1 MKFIAYY
8 DSPLGKIT
16 LAGDEAG
23 LCGLWFEGE
32 KYYAHALATGSK
44 NGKFCARDIAT
55 KTDTAAREGCYEKS
69 CTLEANGAANEKRGS
84 ADLLAKERHAASET
98 QRDFAALKKN
108 NIAAEA
114 ASSADEKYN
123 ARDFA
128 VEAES
133 GTDVKFCANVLVA
146 SEKFCERDFAAQ
158 GASKKSHATDL
169 SAQSAGEKFCAN
181 KQSACS
187 KEKNLAVFDQT
198 KRWLDLYFSGREPGF
213 TPALNPAGSAFR
225 RAVWE
230 ILLKIPYG
238 KTTTYGQI
246 AREIAVARGL
256 AKMSAQA
263 VGGAVGHNEISI
275 IIPCHRVVG
284 THGSL
289 TGYAGGIDRKI
300 KLLQLEGVDMRGL
313 FTPAKGTAL

>member
-32 KYYAHALATGSK
+32 KYYAHALATSG
-44 NGKFCARDIAT
+44 AD
-55 KTDTAAREGCYEKS
+55 EKQD
-69 CTLEANGAANEKRGS
+69 S
-84 ADLLAKERHAASET
+84 ADLFAKEKHAASET
-98 QRDFAALKKN
+98 QRDFAALEKSGKSDFAVKATN
-108 NIAAEA
+108 G
-114 ASSADEKYN
+114 ADEKYN

-128 VEAES
+128 EAES
-133 GTDVKFCANVLVA
+133 GADVKFCANVLVA

-158 GASKKSHATDL
+158 DASKKSYATDL
-169 SAQSAGEKFCAN
+169 SAQSVGEKFCIN
-181 KQSACS
+181 KQSGYFE
-187 KEKNLAVFDQT
+187 EKNLAVIDQT
-198 KRWLDLYFSGREPGF
+198 KRWLDLYFSRREPGF
-213 TPALNPAGSAFR
+213 TPALNPVGSAFR

-246 AREIAVARGL
+246 AREIAAARGL

-263 VGGAVGHNEISI
+263 VGGAVGHNDISI
-275 IIPCHRVVG
+275 IIPCHRVIG
-284 THGSL
+284 AHGNL

-300 KLLQLEGVDMRGL
+300 KLLKLEGINM
-313 FTPAKGTAL
+313 

>member
-16 LAGDEAG
+16 LAGDKAG

-32 KYYAHALATGSK
+32 KYYAHALAAS
-44 NGKFCARDIAT
+44 
-55 KTDTAAREGCYEKS
+55 
-69 CTLEANGAANEKRGS
+69 GADKKRGDD
-84 ADLLAKERHAASET
+84 DLLTKERHAESET
-98 QRDFAALKKN
+98 QRDFAAQ
-108 NIAAEA
+108 
-114 ASSADEKYN
+114 D
-123 ARDFA
+123 
-128 VEAES
+128 
-133 GTDVKFCANVLVA
+133 
-146 SEKFCERDFAAQ
+146 
-158 GASKKSHATDL
+158 ASKKSYATDL
-169 SAQSAGEKFCAN
+169 SAQSASEKFYIN
-181 KQSACS
+181 EQGGYFE
-187 KEKNLAVFDQT
+187 EKNLAVFDQT
-198 KRWLDLYFSGREPGF
+198 RRWLDLYFSGREPGF

-246 AREIAVARGL
+246 AREIAAARGL
-256 AKMSAQA
+256 VKMSAQA

-275 IIPCHRVVG
+275 IIPCHRVIG
-284 THGSL
+284 AHGNL

>member
-1 MKFIAYY
+1 MKFISYY

-32 KYYAHALATGSK
+32 KYYAHALATS
-44 NGKFCARDIAT
+44 
-55 KTDTAAREGCYEKS
+55 
-69 CTLEANGAANEKRGS
+69 GADKKQGS
-84 ADLLAKERHAASET
+84 ADLFAKERHAASET
-98 QRDFAALKKN
+98 QRDFAV
-108 NIAAEA
+108 EA
-114 ASSADEKYN
+114 TSGADEKYN
-123 ARDFA
+123 TRDFA
-128 VEAES
+128 EVTS
-133 GTDVKFCANVLVA
+133 GVDVKFCAHTLIA
-146 SEKFCERDFAAQ
+146 SEKFCERDFALKDTGEKPRVTNLLVQ
-158 GASKKSHATDL
+158 GGSKKFYANE
-169 SAQSAGEKFCAN
+169 QSRYFE
-181 KQSACS
+181 
-187 KEKNLAVFDQT
+187 EKNLAVFDQT
-198 KRWLDLYFSGREPGF
+198 RRWLDLYFSGREPGF
-213 TPALNPAGSAFR
+213 TPALNPVGSAFR

-246 AREIAVARGL
+246 AREIAAARGL

-275 IIPCHRVVG
+275 IIPCHRVIG
-284 THGSL
+284 AHGNL

-300 KLLQLEGVDMRGL
+300 KLLKLEGVDMQGL

>member
-16 LAGDEAG
+16 LAGDGAG

-32 KYYAHALATGSK
+32 KYYAHALAAS
-44 NGKFCARDIAT
+44 
-55 KTDTAAREGCYEKS
+55 
-69 CTLEANGAANEKRGS
+69 GADKKQSS

-98 QRDFAALKKN
+98 QRDFTALKKSTKSDF
-108 NIAAEA
+108 AAKA
-114 ASSADEKYN
+114 ASGADEKYN
-123 ARDFA
+123 ARNFA
-128 VEAES
+128 AEAAS
-133 GTDVKFCANVLVA
+133 GTDGKFCA
-146 SEKFCERDFAAQ
+146 RDFAARSA
-158 GASKKSHATDL
+158 GEKSRVPDL
-169 SAQSAGEKFCAN
+169 SAQSVGKKSCEN
-181 KQSACS
+181 EQSGYFE
-187 KEKNLAVFDQT
+187 EKNLAVFDQT

-246 AREIAVARGL
+246 AREIAAARGL

-275 IIPCHRVVG
+275 IIPCHRVIG
-284 THGSL
+284 AHGNL

-300 KLLQLEGVDMRGL
+300 KLLKLEGVDMRGL
-313 FTPAKGTAL
+313 FSAREKHGAVKRQI

>member
-32 KYYAHALATGSK
+32 KYYAHALTASSA
-44 NGKFCARDIAT
+44 NGKFCMRDIAA
-55 KTDTAAREGCYEKS
+55 KTDTAARGGCYERG
-69 CTLEANGAANEKRGS
+69 GADKKRGS
-84 ADLLAKERHAASET
+84 ADLLAKEQHATSKT
-98 QRDFAALKKN
+98 QRDITALKKSKKSDF
-108 NIAAEA
+108 AAKA
-114 ASSADEKYN
+114 ANSADEKYN
-123 ARDFA
+123 ASDFA
-128 VEAES
+128 AYDAS
-133 GTDVKFCANVLVA
+133 KKSRATNLSTQGGSKKFCAN
-146 SEKFCERDFAAQ
+146 EQ
-158 GASKKSHATDL
+158 G
-169 SAQSAGEKFCAN
+169 GYFE
-181 KQSACS
+181 
-187 KEKNLAVFDQT
+187 EKNLAVFDQT
-198 KRWLDLYFSGREPGF
+198 KRWLDLYFGGREPGF
-213 TPALNPAGSAFR
+213 TPALNPVGSAFR

-246 AREIAVARGL
+246 AHEIAAARGL

-263 VGGAVGHNEISI
+263 VGGAVGHNKISI
-275 IIPCHRVVG
+275 IIPRHRVVG

-289 TGYAGGIDRKI
+289 TGYAGGINRKI
-300 KLLQLEGVDMRGL
+300 KLLQPGGVDMRGL

>member
-1 MKFIAYY
+1 MKFISYY

-16 LAGDEAG
+16 LAGDGAG

-32 KYYAHALATGSK
+32 KYYAHALAAS
-44 NGKFCARDIAT
+44 
-55 KTDTAAREGCYEKS
+55 
-69 CTLEANGAANEKRGS
+69 GADKKRGDD
-84 ADLLAKERHAASET
+84 DLLTKKQHAESET
-98 QRDFAALKKN
+98 QRDFAALKKSKKSD
-108 NIAAEA
+108 IAAKA
-114 ASSADEKYN
+114 TNGADEKYN
-123 ARDFA
+123 TRDFA
-128 VEAES
+128 AS
-133 GTDVKFCANVLVA
+133 GADGKFCAHTLIE
-146 SEKFCERDFAAQ
+146 SEKFCAYDFAAKN
-158 GASKKSHATDL
+158 ASKKSYATDL
-169 SAQSAGEKFCAN
+169 SAQGAGEKFCAN
-181 KQSACS
+181 EQGGYFE
-187 KEKNLAVFDQT
+187 EKNLAVFDQT
-198 KRWLDLYFSGREPGF
+198 RRWLDLYFSGREPGF

-246 AREIAVARGL
+246 AREIAAARGL

-275 IIPCHRVVG
+275 IIPCHRVIG
-284 THGSL
+284 AHGNL

-300 KLLQLEGVDMRGL
+300 KLLQLESVDMRGL

>member
-16 LAGDEAG
+16 LAGDGAG

-32 KYYAHALATGSK
+32 KYYAHALATS
-44 NGKFCARDIAT
+44 
-55 KTDTAAREGCYEKS
+55 
-69 CTLEANGAANEKRGS
+69 GADKKQGS
-84 ADLLAKERHAASET
+84 ADLLAKEQYVASET
-98 QRDFAALKKN
+98 QRDFAALKKSKKSDFT
-108 NIAAEA
+108 AEA
-114 ASSADEKYN
+114 ESSADL
-123 ARDFA
+123 
-128 VEAES
+128 
-133 GTDVKFCANVLVA
+133 KFCANVFVT
-146 SEKFCERDFAAQ
+146 SEKFFTRDFAAQ
-158 GASKKSHATDL
+158 DAGEKSRVPDL
-169 SAQSAGEKFCAN
+169 SAQSAGKKFCEN
-181 KQSACS
+181 EQGACP

-198 KRWLDLYFSGREPGF
+198 RRWLDLYFSGREPGF

-246 AREIAVARGL
+246 AREIAAARGL
-256 AKMSAQA
+256 AKMFAQA

>member
-16 LAGDEAG
+16 LAGDGAG

-32 KYYAHALATGSK
+32 KYYAHALATS
-44 NGKFCARDIAT
+44 
-55 KTDTAAREGCYEKS
+55 
-69 CTLEANGAANEKRGS
+69 GADKKQGGT
-84 ADLLAKERHAASET
+84 DLLAKEQSAASET
-98 QRDFAALKKN
+98 QRDIMTQEKSAKSDFAAK
-108 NIAAEA
+108 AA
-114 ASSADEKYN
+114 
-123 ARDFA
+123 
-128 VEAES
+128 S
-133 GTDVKFCANVLVA
+133 GTDGKFCARTLIA
-146 SEKFCERDFAAQ
+146 SEKFCTRDFTAQ
-158 GASKKSHATDL
+158 GGSKKSHATDL
-169 SAQSAGEKFCAN
+169 SAQGAGEKFCAN
-181 KQSACS
+181 EQSGYFE
-187 KEKNLAVFDQT
+187 EKNLVVFDQT
-198 KRWLDLYFSGREPGF
+198 RRWLDLYFSGREPGF
-213 TPALNPAGSAFR
+213 TPALNPVGSAFR

-246 AREIAVARGL
+246 AREIAAARGL

-275 IIPCHRVVG
+275 IIPCHRVIG
-284 THGSL
+284 AHGNL

-313 FTPAKGTAL
+313 FTPPNSTAP

>member
-1 MKFIAYY
+1 MMKFIAYY

-16 LAGDEAG
+16 LAGDGAG

-44 NGKFCARDIAT
+44 NGKFCARDIAA
-55 KTDTAAREGCYEKS
+55 KTDAAAREGCYERGG
-69 CTLEANGAANEKRGS
+69 TLETKSSADKKRGDD
-84 ADLLAKERHAASET
+84 DLLAKEQYGASET
-98 QRDFAALKKN
+98 QRDFAALKKSEKSD
-108 NIAAEA
+108 IAAKA
-114 ASSADEKYN
+114 ANGADEKYN
-123 ARDFA
+123 
-128 VEAES
+128 E
-133 GTDVKFCANVLVA
+133 C
-146 SEKFCERDFAAQ
+146 DFAAQ
-158 GASKKSHATDL
+158 SASKKSHATDL
-169 SAQSAGEKFCAN
+169 SVQGGSKKFCAN
-181 KQSACS
+181 EQGADF
-187 KEKNLAVFDQT
+187 EERNLAVFDQT

-213 TPALNPAGSAFR
+213 MPALNPAGSAFR

-246 AREIAVARGL
+246 AREIAAARGL

-300 KLLQLEGVDMRGL
+300 KLLQLEGVDMQGL
-313 FTPAKGTAL
+313 FTPP